1 MDRGSVWCYR
11 VRCEVQGGGALVG
24 LVTPLFLFLALWGR
38 PRADPAVGDRNPRM
52 FGRHLRGGALV
63 LSELFFGQ
71 GYLVSPF
78 HLPLSPS
85 GDPRWFQYGGLFNFV
100 APGGRRAQRGVGA
113 NWLVLGSRGYIRR
126 SLLLLLCQQVVP
138 VNALVQISRQ
148 CNVHFTASASVW
160 AAAPVHD
167 PVSRKH
173 RGT

>member
-1 MDRGSVWCYR
+1 
-11 VRCEVQGGGALVG
+11 
-24 LVTPLFLFLALWGR
+24 
-38 PRADPAVGDRNPRM
+38 M

-71 GYLVSPF
+71 RYLISPF

-126 SLLLLLCQQVVP
+126 TLLLLHLVPRDEETTERQVRLPFFVYDLGFG
-138 VNALVQISRQ
+138 V
-148 CNVHFTASASVW
+148 
-160 AAAPVHD
+160 
-167 PVSRKH
+167 
-173 RGT
+173 